1 MHDHKANKHMHCF
14 FDVICQ
20 VQLFGFIFFITNFV
34 CFINIKN
41 VKNVHTKMS
50 KMSTQKMSKNV
61 KFQKRNFTCL
71 SGIRNSGFLSAQNR
85 LLFFSGKLVMWV
97 KWTCCPQ
104 VHLGVLPAQL
114 SSLQCVL
121 SFPLPLSSL
130 SYLYLPNLY

>member
-85 LLFFSGKLVMWV
+85 LLFFFRKIGNVGEMDMLSASPFRGFAGVALKFAM
-97 KWTCCPQ
+97 CP
-104 VHLGVLPAQL
+104 LF
-114 SSLQCVL
+114 SSP
-121 SFPLPLSSL
+121 SFFFVVPLPT
-130 SYLYLPNLY
+130 